1 MVAVVTD
8 PAEGDELRRSAAISY
23 VPDLVI
29 ATVAAED
36 PHAEWPLFAGKAARD
51 GRATAYA
58 CRGYACDAP
67 TDDPARLAEQ
77 VRGLSAPDQP
87 AR

>member
-1 MVAVVTD
+1 
-8 PAEGDELRRSAAISY
+8 

-29 ATVAAED
+29 ATVAAKD
-36 PHAEWPLFAGKAARD
+36 PHAEWPLFVGKAARD